1 MASRIFL
8 HLHGPHSQQCLPR
21 VSQVSSLTRLSPG
34 VYVVRTIDLLL
45 KGRRIEGERSWFL
58 QKSYGFKRIGQDLPN
73 NVPLMDTLPKELKV
87 CVDICDFLHFGALH
101 DCKSA
106 MMSLSLIFT
115 SNRVI
120 KAIWGR
126 KGHLPQME
134 VMPEIEIVAEDG
146 DNRNNNAL
154 FGKYELGKLL
164 GCGAFAKVF
173 HARDRRSGQSVAVK
187 ILNKKKLLA
196 NPALA
201 NNIKREISIM
211 RRLSHPNIVGLHE
224 VMATKTRIFFAM
236 EFVKGGELFNKISK
250 HGRLSEDL
258 SRRYF
263 QQLIA
268 AVGYCHARG
277 VYHRDL
283 KPENL
288 LIDESGNLK
297 VSDFGLSALTDH
309 VRPDGLLHTLCGT
322 PAYVAPEILSKKGYD
337 GAKVDVWSCG
347 IVLFVLAAGFLPFN
361 DPNLMN
367 MYKKIYKG
375 TYRCPRWMSQDLKRF
390 ISRLL
395 DINPETRITIDEIL
409 KDPWFVKG
417 GLKTIKFHDEVDLD
431 NGAVKGK
438 EDGGGGESEAVK
450 SLNAFDLISFSSGL
464 DLSGLFDGCSS
475 NSIGE
480 PERFLSEKSP
490 EKLAEEVEEF
500 AKEEKLRVNKMKKED
515 YELEMEGQNGKFTI
529 GIYISRLND
538 LLVVVEARRRGGEV
552 DCYKEM
558 WNDKLR
564 IQLIRVTD
572 QTPNASI

>member
-1 MASRIFL
+1 
-8 HLHGPHSQQCLPR
+8 
-21 VSQVSSLTRLSPG
+21 
-34 VYVVRTIDLLL
+34 
-45 KGRRIEGERSWFL
+45 
-58 QKSYGFKRIGQDLPN
+58 
-73 NVPLMDTLPKELKV
+73 
-87 CVDICDFLHFGALH
+87 
-101 DCKSA
+101 
-106 MMSLSLIFT
+106 
-115 SNRVI
+115 
-120 KAIWGR
+120 
-126 KGHLPQME
+126 
-134 VMPEIEIVAEDG
+134 MPEIEIVADDG

-164 GCGAFAKVF
+164 GCGAFA
-173 HARDRRSGQSVAVK
+173 K

-224 VMATKTRIFFAM
+224 VMATKTKIFFAM

-263 QQLIA
+263 QQLIS

-288 LIDESGNLK
+288 LIDENGNLK

-417 GLKTIKFHDEVDLD
+417 GLKTIKFHDEVGLD
-431 NGAVKGK
+431 NGAMKGK
-438 EDGGGGESEAVK
+438 EDGGGGGEYEVVK

-464 DLSGLFDGCSS
+464 DLSGLFDGCS
-475 NSIGE
+475 NSVGE

-500 AKEEKLRVNKMKKED
+500 AKVEKLRVNKKKE
-515 YELEMEGQNGKFTI
+515 EFEFEMEGPNGKFTI

-564 IQLIRVTD
+564 LQLIRVTD